1 MFSDSTLETKLLINT
16 IQTLG
21 RKFEKNSRTIKK
33 KVIKA
38 KNAAKK
44 NSQY

>member
-1 MFSDSTLETKLLINT
+1 MFSDSTLETKFLINT

-21 RKFEKNSRTIKK
+21 RKFEKNSRTVKK
-33 KVIKA
+33 LIKA

>member
-1 MFSDSTLETKLLINT
+1 M

-33 KVIKA
+33 VMKA

-44 NSQY
+44 TSQY